1 MVYRRCGRVSVE
13 LLPAVSAVSLK
24 GGRSSA
30 HLDEIVGGAVEFG
43 EGPDKASSSGT
54 DSIVDSS

>member
-1 MVYRRCGRVSVE
+1 MVYRCSGLQSVE
-13 LLPAVSAVSLK
+13 LLPAVSASLR
-24 GGRSSA
+24 GGRSTA

-43 EGPDKASSSGT
+43 EGPDKTSSSGT